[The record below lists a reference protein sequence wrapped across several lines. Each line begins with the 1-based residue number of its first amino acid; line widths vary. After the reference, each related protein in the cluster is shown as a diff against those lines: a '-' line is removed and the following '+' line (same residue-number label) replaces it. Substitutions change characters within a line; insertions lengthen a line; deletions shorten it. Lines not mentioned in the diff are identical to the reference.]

1 MNNSMKAAA
10 KKMAAMIAAGAMAV
24 APVAGTIGM
33 TSMTAMAA
41 EASTDKG
48 TISVSNVAAGATVK
62 GYQIVKAQYAKDDS
76 NNEIGF
82 EKWVLSSANSI
93 ADTTNY
99 LPTVTE
105 MQSLVTAIKQDT
117 THATFARVELAYD
130 ATSKKYV
137 CSTAPAGEYL
147 VLVEENGTDDLK
159 IYNPMV
165 VSTSYKDGTLTT
177 DGLADATTTF
187 TSGSESYAK
196 TSEVDIEKKI
206 TNPDGETTT
215 APLGA
220 GDLSNGLADADDLQ
234 VGDTGEFRITT
245 QIPGYSSAYS
255 NLVFTITDTQDEAFN
270 PATEINVYV
279 SDTQYSTADADKVT
293 PGTDYI
299 LTNAERAADTEKGV
313 TALDSNDFE
322 VAFTSS
328 FIASH
333 TGKYVTIT
341 YKAVLNDK
349 ADKTAFTSN
358 DDDVKLTYTN
368 NIVTGTGHKEDKVR
382 EYSFPLT
389 ILKKGVGSDSE
400 KLKGATFK
408 LTRETKTGADYASA
422 DKSTWSLT
430 TGDDGMITFNNL
442 DEGTYTLKETA
453 APTGYSI
460 NPATYTIKI
469 TPTYDQSG
477 TDMTGGTLTSYK
489 ITITSSNSSET
500 FDDIVIS
507 ASTEEGTAAKAVV
520 VNDTK
525 MAGLP
530 STGARS
536 ALILTIAGVAVMITV
551 MAASRKKKIA
561 D

>member
-1 MNNSMKAAA
+1 MNNSIKAAA
-10 KKMAAMIAAGAMAV
+10 KTMAAVIAAGAMAV
-24 APVAGTIGM
+24 APVAGTINFGA
-33 TSMTAMAA
+33 MTAMAA
-41 EASTDKG
+41 EKSDDKG
-48 TISVSNVAAGATVK
+48 TISVSNVGSGATVK

-76 NNEIGF
+76 DNEIGF

-93 ADTTNY
+93 KDTTNY

-105 MQSLVTAIKQDT
+105 MQSLVAAIKQDT
-117 THATFARVELAYD
+117 THATFAQVDLKYD
-130 ATSKKYV
+130 ATSQKYV
-137 CSTAPAGEYL
+137 CTTAPAGEYL
-147 VLVEENGTDDLK
+147 VLVEANGADDLK

-165 VSTSYKDGTLTT
+165 VSTSYKNGALTT
-177 DGLADATTTF
+177 NGLADASTKF

-196 TSEVDIEKKI
+196 TSEIDIEKKI
-206 TNPDGETTT
+206 TNPDGKTTT

-270 PATEINVYV
+270 SATEINVYV
-279 SDTQYSTADADKVT
+279 SDTQYSIADADKVT
-293 PGTDYI
+293 PGKDYI
-299 LTNAERAADTEKGV
+299 LTNTERAADTEKGV

-341 YKAVLNDK
+341 YKAALNDK

-389 ILKKGVGSDSE
+389 ILKKGVDNDSE
-400 KLKGATFK
+400 KLPGATFK
-408 LTRETKTGADYASA
+408 LTRGAKSGSNYAA
-422 DKSTWSLT
+422 ATDSTWT
-430 TGDDGMITFNNL
+430 KVTDTNGMITFENL

-460 NPATYTIKI
+460 NPATYTITI

-477 TDMTGGTLTSYK
+477 TDMTGGTLQSYK
-489 ITITSSNSSET
+489 ISITSDNSSET
-500 FDDIVIS
+500 FEDITIS
-507 ASTEEGTAAKAVV
+507 ATSEERTAAKAVV

-525 MAGLP
+525 MSGLP

-536 ALILTIAGVAVMITV
+536 ALILTIAGIAVMIAV
-551 MAASRKKKIA
+551 MAASRRKKIA